1 MKTLTIVI
9 EGGLIQNVLLSEP
22 IEDLQVLVI
31 DYDYCETGEAEC
43 FTMIP
48 QKIDEKEIPAYA
60 SMQPIVVAHP
70 TIQQDIDKVL
80 YRVENGIHPTEE
92 EL

>member
-9 EGGLIQNVLLSEP
+9 EDGLIQNVLLSEP

-31 DYDYCETGEAEC
+31 NYDCGETDEAEH

-48 QKIDEKEIPAYA
+48 QKVNEKEMPAYA

-80 YRVENGIHPTEE
+80 YRVENDIHPTEE

>member
-1 MKTLTIVI
+1 MKTLTIVM

-31 DYDYCETGEAEC
+31 NYDCCETDEAEC

-48 QKIDEKEIPAYA
+48 QKIDSKEIPAYA
-60 SMQPIVVAHP
+60 SMYPIVVAHP
-70 TIQQDIDKVL
+70 TIQQDIDTVL
-80 YRVENGIHPTEE
+80 YRVENDIHPTEE